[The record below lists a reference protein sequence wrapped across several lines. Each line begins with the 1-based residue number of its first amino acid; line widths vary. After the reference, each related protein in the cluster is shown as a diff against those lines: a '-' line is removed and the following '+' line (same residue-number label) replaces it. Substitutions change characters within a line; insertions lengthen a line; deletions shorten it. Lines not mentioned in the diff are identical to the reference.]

1 MKPGTG
7 RIHRFT
13 AGNMTRKL
21 RRRITRFYYPRGVD
35 LVSEVHSSRTFFS
48 IPARIYFRL
57 RANFEEKDRLFYLL
71 SSFSDL
77 FFLRLKR

>member
-7 RIHRFT
+7 KLRRFT

-21 RRRITRFYYPRGVD
+21 RRRVTRFYYPRGVD

-57 RANFEEKDRLFYLL
+57 REFRRKGWPLYLL
-71 SSFSDL
+71 FSFAV
-77 FFLRLKR
+77 